1 MKFHYDFKI
10 LTKFY
15 KNIWGIFKLVNGFD
29 QNQE

>member
-15 KNIWGIFKLVNGFD
+15 KIWGIFKLVNGFD
-29 QNQE
+29 KIQE